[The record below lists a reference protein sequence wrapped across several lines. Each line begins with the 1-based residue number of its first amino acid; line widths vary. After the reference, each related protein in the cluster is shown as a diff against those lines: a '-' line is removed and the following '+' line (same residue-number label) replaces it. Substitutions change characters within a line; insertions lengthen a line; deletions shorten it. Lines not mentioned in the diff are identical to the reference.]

1 MNDAIV
7 DWQVETDEHGVLWL
21 TLDKKD
27 TETNVLSS
35 SVLNQLEVLVKQIIE
50 DKPKAV
56 IFQSGKKS
64 GFIAGADVKEF
75 LDVTSQQEALIM
87 IKRGQN
93 IFSRIESLPC
103 PTVALIEGFCMGGG
117 TELILSCD
125 YRWHSMTLLPRLDY
139 LK

>member
-1 MNDAIV
+1 MNNAIV
-7 DWQVETDEHGVLWL
+7 DWQVETDDNGVIWL
-21 TLDKKD
+21 TLDKTD
-27 TETNVLSS
+27 TDTNVLSV
-35 SVLNQLEVLVKQIIE
+35 SVLNQLEILVKQIVQ

-75 LDVTSQQEALIM
+75 LDVTNQQEALIM

-93 IFSRIESLPC
+93 IFTQIENLPC

-125 YRWHSMTLLPRLDY
+125 YR
-139 LK
+139 